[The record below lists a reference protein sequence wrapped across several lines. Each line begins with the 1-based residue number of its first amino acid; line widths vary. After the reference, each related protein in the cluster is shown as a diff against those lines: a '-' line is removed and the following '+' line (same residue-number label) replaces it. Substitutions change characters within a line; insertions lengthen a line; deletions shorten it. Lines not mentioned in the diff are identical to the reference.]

1 MDSIKRKVCELLST
15 PMKRKQLGKQYGVHR
30 PALDH
35 TSGRSRESNDA
46 KTENFRSHRR
56 KKKEGILLRQVHEV
70 ANVLLRWG
78 N

>member
-1 MDSIKRKVCELLST
+1 
-15 PMKRKQLGKQYGVHR
+15 MKRKQLGKQHGVHR
-30 PALDH
+30 PTLDH

-46 KTENFRSHRR
+46 KTENFRSHRKK
-56 KKKEGILLRQVHEV
+56 KKKEWILLRQVHEV